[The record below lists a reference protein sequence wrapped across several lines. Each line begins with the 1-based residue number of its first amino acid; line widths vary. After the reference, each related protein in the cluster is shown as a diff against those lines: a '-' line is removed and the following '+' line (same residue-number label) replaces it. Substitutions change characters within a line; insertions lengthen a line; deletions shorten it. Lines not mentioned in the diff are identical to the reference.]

1 MSAEIEPGAGLRL
14 LVGDDADALLGAA
27 VDAMGGRLTEWTLS
41 QVDHRPATG
50 TTAAYAAR
58 VSWPG
63 GDRPET
69 LGAHLPVRQPG
80 IVDEP
85 GAGMVTVSDGQ
96 NRVQVWRFPADPA
109 LPGLVAACDPGA
121 VADLLRSFGVDAS
134 GVTLRI
140 LSYRP
145 RRRAVVEAT
154 TPGARLFV
162 KVMRPR
168 TVEPIHR
175 RHVLLH
181 DAGLPVPRSLGWSDD
196 GLLVLTPL
204 PGKGLREAVNR
215 FGAAACSP
223 GHLWELLERL
233 PQAVT
238 GLPRRAP
245 WAVNAR
251 HYAEVVGASLPAHRG
266 WGHELAAAVDAALAG
281 RDPGDDPVHG
291 DFYEAQVLVHAG
303 RITGL
308 LDVDT
313 VGPGHRVDD
322 LGCLLGHLSVLATI
336 DATAGTGV
344 ADAVRQW
351 SAWFDR
357 LVDPHELRV
366 VAAGVALSLATGPFR
381 TQDDGWQQATQR
393 RLDLVGRWL
402 EVTESAGVP
411 DLRNLSSS
419 TPRHVMSGGDHRD
432 V

>member
-1 MSAEIEPGAGLRL
+1 MSAQIEPGAGLRL
-14 LVGDDADALLGAA
+14 LTGDDADALLGAA
-27 VDAMGGRLTEWTLS
+27 VTAMGGHLIEWTLS
-41 QVDHRPATG
+41 QVDHRLASG

-58 VSWPG
+58 VSWPD
-63 GDRPET
+63 GDRSET
-69 LGAHLPVRQPG
+69 LGAYLPARPQG
-80 IVDEP
+80 ISDEP
-85 GAGMVTVSDGQ
+85 RANMVTVSDGE
-96 NRVQVWRFPADPA
+96 NRVRIWRFPADPA

-121 VADLLRSFGVDAS
+121 VADLLSSFGVDAS
-134 GVTLRI
+134 GMTLRI
-140 LSYRP
+140 LSYRA

-168 TVEPIHR
+168 TVESIHR

-204 PGKGLREAVNR
+204 QGIGLREAVNR
-215 FGAAACSP
+215 SGAAACSP
-223 GHLWELLERL
+223 GRLWDLLERL
-233 PQAVT
+233 PDAVT
-238 GLPRRAP
+238 DLPRRAP
-245 WAVNAR
+245 WAANAR

-266 WGHELAAAVDAALAG
+266 WAHELATAVEAALAG
-281 RDPGDDPVHG
+281 RDTGDDPVHG

-336 DATAGTGV
+336 DATAGSGV

-357 LVDPHELRV
+357 LVDPRELRV

-381 TQDDGWQQATQR
+381 TQDDDWQRATQR

-402 EVTESAGVP
+402 DVTESAGVP
-411 DLRNLSSS
+411 DLRNLSSNA
-419 TPRHVMSGGDHRD
+419 PRHIMSGGDHRA